1 MRRLWYCLFYAL
13 CSFAIVFSLYWMA
26 LPLAKAPQA
35 EPPSSGSELPS
46 TQAQAGIS
54 GVPIPESEKY
64 YLCDEGGRVAVYRCS
79 SDGTPGEKLET
90 TDIYVN
96 LLPEMDALRLK
107 RGMTVSSRQELDT
120 LLEDLGG

>member
-26 LPLAKAPQA
+26 LPLTKAPQA

-54 GVPIPESEKY
+54 GIPESEKY
-64 YLCDEGGRVAVYRCS
+64 YLCDEGGRLSVYRC
-79 SDGTPGEKLET
+79 DAAGTPRALLER

-96 LLPEMDALRLK
+96 LLPEADALRFK
-107 RGMTVSSRQELDT
+107 SGYYVWSRQELET
-120 LLEDLGG
+120 LLEDLGA